1 MDISGRGCGTVQ
13 DRPLMVKVGIILLTI
28 KIGILFL
35 PIHSLIVVCTDFNM
49 GIEYQAAGIN
59 FTFFLSKGINFTG
72 TLPQT
77 SKPKF
82 NRLHTQ
88 KHSLQCRNVLKS
100 STGSSFL

>member
-1 MDISGRGCGTVQ
+1 MDMSYGRGCGTVL
-13 DRPLMVKVGIILLTI
+13 DRPLTVKVGIILLTI
-28 KIGILFL
+28 KMGILFL
-35 PIHSLIVVCTDFNM
+35 PIHSLIVVCVDFNM
-49 GIEYQAAGIN
+49 GIEYQAA
-59 FTFFLSKGINFTG
+59 GINFTG

-82 NRLHTQ
+82 NRLHTK